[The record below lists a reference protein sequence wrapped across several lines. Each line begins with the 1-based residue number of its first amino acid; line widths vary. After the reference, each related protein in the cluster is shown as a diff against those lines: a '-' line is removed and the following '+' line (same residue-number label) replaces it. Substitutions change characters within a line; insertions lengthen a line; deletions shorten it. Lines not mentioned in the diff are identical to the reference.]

1 MDELTLC
8 NTALGLI
15 GHTVALKSL
24 QEPFEC
30 PEARSCARILPECI
44 ELALSQGQWSFA
56 RRDEVITSDYLTE
69 FKSYPWRF
77 TYTLPDDVG
86 VIFSLTSIKADSRIN
101 TFGFDRGYLRFDIRN
116 IDDRRYLV
124 TDCKP
129 DFVIHYQTKKIPLS
143 LCPPMFVQGIEYIMA
158 SKLAPEFVKSEVGH
172 GMGLDFFQTGLTL
185 LQNAQATD
193 LNQGAYSQRPVVV
206 PKWIK
211 VRS

>member
-15 GHTVALKSL
+15 GHTVALETL
-24 QEPFEC
+24 QEPYKC
-30 PEARSCARILPECI
+30 PEARTCARILPECI

-56 RRDEVITSDYLTE
+56 RRDEVLTSDYLTE

-86 VIFSLTSIKADSRIN
+86 IIFSLTTLEADSRIN
-101 TFGFDRGYLRFDIRN
+101 TFGYDRGYVRFDLRN

-124 TDCKP
+124 TDHKP
-129 DFVIHYQTKKIPLS
+129 DLVIHYQVKKIPLN
-143 LCPPMFVQGIEYIMA
+143 LCPPMFIQGLEYLMA
-158 SKLAPEFVKSEVGH
+158 SKLAPEYVKSEIGH
-172 GMGLDFFQTGLTL
+172 GMGMDFLQAGLTI

-211 VRS
+211 ARG